1 MKIEKLETVWIDA
14 QPNTLWLRIHTD
26 NGLVGLGETYY
37 APRAVAAIIHDVLA
51 NLLIG
56 QSAFDIENHWANM
69 FATVNF
75 FGFAG
80 AETRAISAV
89 DIALWDLLGQY
100 TGQPIYNLL
109 GGKYHERLRSYTYIY
124 DQRSSESDPQTDP
137 DRSAERALAYV
148 EMGFTA

>member
-1 MKIEKLETVWIDA
+1 MRIVRIETLRLEA
-14 QPNTLWLRIHTD
+14 QPETQWRAAHGNSRQAAPHNLWVRVHTD
-26 NGLVGLGETYY
+26 CGLVGLGETYY

-51 NLLIG
+51 TLLVG

-109 GGKYHERLRSYTYIY
+109 G
-124 DQRSSESDPQTDP
+124 
-137 DRSAERALAYV
+137 
-148 EMGFTA
+148 